1 MKTLIFISCLF
12 FIGCASLPTGSNIRT
27 GIVKTINSDTIQFY
41 GSLKRFIL
49 IGKVS
54 PKEKIQYA
62 VIKNS
67 IETKLPIIKK
77 L

>member
-27 GIVKTINSDTIQFY
+27 GIVKTINSDTVQFY

-49 IGKVS
+49 IGRVS

-62 VIKNS
+62 FIKNS
-67 IETKLPIIKK
+67 TETKLPIIKK

>member
-27 GIVKTINSDTIQFY
+27 GIVKTINSDTVQFY

-49 IGKVS
+49 IGRVS
-54 PKEKIQYA
+54 PKEKIQYT

-67 IETKLPIIKK
+67 TETKLPIIKK